1 MWLQLNRTMSTSENG
16 EECSELFHRN
26 IKAGDN
32 VLIRLPSGE
41 VRAIKIDSKAQVHQH
56 FSSRRVSYPIAG
68 GRNP

>member
-1 MWLQLNRTMSTSENG
+1 VSRLNQTMSTTENG
-16 EECSELFHRN
+16 EDCLELFHRN

-41 VRAIKIDSKAQVHQH
+41 VRAIKIDSKAQVYRH
-56 FSSRRVSYPIAG
+56 FSSACASHPIVG